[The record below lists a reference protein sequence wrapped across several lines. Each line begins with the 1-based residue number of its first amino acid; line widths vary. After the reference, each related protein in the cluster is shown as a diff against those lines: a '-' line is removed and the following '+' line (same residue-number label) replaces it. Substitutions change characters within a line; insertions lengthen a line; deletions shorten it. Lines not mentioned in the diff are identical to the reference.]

1 MPSLQV
7 FFYICDFLEVTPQEF
22 FDVGNPN
29 PEKLRDVIGDAK
41 KMSDQSIEHIVAVMK
56 EMNGVKNKKIK
67 SGEA

>member
-29 PEKLRDVIGDAK
+29 PEKLGDVIGEAK
-41 KMSDQSIEHIVAVMK
+41 KMSA
-56 EMNGVKNKKIK
+56 
-67 SGEA
+67 